1 MSHRTGT
8 IKSGDVTLF
17 YRHFGKGGAT
27 PIIILH
33 GANYYDSAD
42 WIDVASALATD
53 REVVAYD
60 KRGFGESTWSPSKDY
75 SHDAISGDI
84 AGLLQHFGWKKA
96 IIMGHSAG
104 GGESILFAARN
115 PGSTAA
121 LILVDHCPGRAGS
134 AVPGTGNKLKVY
146 PTAEAALADT
156 SRDKSVQ
163 QPARLE
169 KLFKPVEGGFAFKR
183 DPDFGSKAPVTPGW
197 TPKIAADDMWKELAA
212 VKAPTLIIRGTKSD
226 RYNDATVARVAK
238 EFPQIQMVNL
248 DCGHDVAGAAPRE
261 LIQTTQRFVAERVDA
276 GKAAAE

>member
-33 GANYYDSAD
+33 GVNYYDSAD
-42 WIDVASALATD
+42 WIDVAEALSKD
-53 REVVAYD
+53 REVIAYD

-75 SHDAISGDI
+75 SHDAVSGDI
-84 AGLLQHFGWKKA
+84 SVLMAQAGWKKA

-104 GGESILFAARN
+104 GGESILFAARS
-115 PGSTAA
+115 PASTAA

-134 AVPGTGNKLKVY
+134 AVPGTGNKAKVY
-146 PTAEAALADT
+146 PTVDVALADT
-156 SRDKSVQ
+156 SRDRAVQ

-169 KLFKPVEGGFAFKR
+169 KLFKAVDGGFVYKR

-197 TPKIAADDMWKELAA
+197 TPKITADDMWKELAA
-212 VKAPTLIIRGTKSD
+212 VKVPALIIRGLKSD
-226 RYNDATVARVAK
+226 RYNDAALGRVAK
-238 EFPQIQMVNL
+238 EFPQIQMINL
-248 DCGHDVAGAAPRE
+248 DCGHDVAGALPRE
-261 LIQTTQRFVAERVDA
+261 LIQATQRFVAERVDS